1 MPPPQPSTYVLAG
14 KLAIAGPLGI
24 ALWAFA
30 IRDAFKRTQQ
40 P

>member
-1 MPPPQPSTYVLAG
+1 VLIG
-14 KLAIAGPLGI
+14 KLALAAPLGI

-30 IRDAFKRTQQ
+30 IRDAFRRTQ